1 MHSPLF
7 ATLRWFPSPK
17 DLHVLNPKRF
27 SNAGIAGELPHGLL
41 RSFRIGKTSFACSM
55 LSVDSKCL
63 TTFHEVKKVRMNYKC
78 LSMFFLF
85 GVKGGLLFLI
95 TKKEKSPLKPRCSLN
110 NKNASMSAMP
120 TNKASNLQRFIKL

>member
-1 MHSPLF
+1 MPGLPGKIAPNP
-7 ATLRWFPSPK
+7 ATAK
-17 DLHVLNPKRF
+17 N
-27 SNAGIAGELPHGLL
+27 ILPHGLL

-110 NKNASMSAMP
+110 NK
-120 TNKASNLQRFIKL
+120 KALGRLGRERNLKPKWV